1 MNDNMRGKNMEELKV
16 IQGDTLSCVLTIE
29 KPEELEISRV
39 VFNCPSLKIQKD
51 LIPSDEYGS
60 LWGLSMN
67 ADETVDLWIGRWSF
81 DITVITPNQQIY
93 TVIHNGQFIVEQK
106 RDKNGIQPIP
116 PGVITGIGWTE
127 D

>member
-1 MNDNMRGKNMEELKV
+1 MEELKV

-39 VFNCPSLKIQKD
+39 VFSCPSLKIQKD

>member
-51 LIPSDEYGS
+51 LIPSNDCEG
-60 LWGLSMN
+60 LWGLTMS
-67 ADETVDLWIGRWSF
+67 AEETVDLWIGRWSF
-81 DITVITPNQQIY
+81 DMTATTSNQQIY

-106 RDKNGIQPIP
+106 RDRNGTQPIP